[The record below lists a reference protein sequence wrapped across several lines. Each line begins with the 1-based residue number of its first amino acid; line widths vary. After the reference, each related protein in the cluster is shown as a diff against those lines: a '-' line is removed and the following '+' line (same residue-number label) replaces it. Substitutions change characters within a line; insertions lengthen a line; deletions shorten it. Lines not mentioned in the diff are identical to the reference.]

1 MSCIM
6 KYKSIDDINI
16 DDINIIQGEID
27 KDIEKREM
35 SINTIL
41 RTVYMLTCNDNTLPI
56 LNIDS
61 LFDDIITSCDNVKNN
76 MGELILLTKI
86 YASNMYND
94 VSKAM
99 FLITQ
104 YNLRLSAIEH
114 VLTYLLHI
122 KDYVVLN
129 ELLVY
134 VFEYNNNMEK
144 IKDEEYRNFLENKKY
159 IIQEKHITLSQEILD
174 KILLDTNN
182 DEITNICNNINN
194 FQPTSFLQI
203 SVIQH
208 AIDMNFCQTK
218 FNNKIKKK
226 SELENIYSN
235 WNSFK
240 IMLCQQ
246 EFSIV
251 VDMANVSYY
260 DEYNY
265 QKFTLFISSISSIS
279 NNQDKKI
286 LVIMPMGLYKN
297 KKYILRNPNIITYV
311 TPYDVNDDWY
321 WLYAS
326 VTLKIPIITNDDC
339 SDIKCNMG
347 FMSEVQKWIKCYG
360 LKTCMD
366 YKLK

>member
-1 MSCIM
+1 MNYIM
-6 KYKSIDDINI
+6 KYKSVNDIDINAINSIQRDI
-16 DDINIIQGEID
+16 DIGENNNITI
-27 KDIEKREM
+27 
-35 SINTIL
+35 IL
-41 RTVYMLTCNDNTLPI
+41 RTIYMLSSNDNTLPV
-56 LNIDS
+56 LNIDN
-61 LFDDIITSCDNVKNN
+61 LFPNENTKYN
-76 MGELILLTKI
+76 MGELVLLTKI
-86 YASNMYND
+86 YASEMYND
-94 VSKAM
+94 ISKAM
-99 FLITQ
+99 YLITH

-144 IKDEEYRNFLENKKY
+144 IRDEEYRNFLENKKY
-159 IIQEKHITLSQEILD
+159 TIQEKHITLSQEILD
-174 KILLDTNN
+174 KILLDTDN

-194 FQPTSFLQI
+194 FQPISFLQI

-246 EFSIV
+246 EFNVV

-260 DEYNY
+260 DEFNY
-265 QKFTLFISSISSIS
+265 QKFTSFISFIS
-279 NNQDKKI
+279 NNQDEKI

-297 KKYILRNPNIITYV
+297 KKHILRNPNIITYV

>member
-1 MSCIM
+1 MNYIM
-6 KYKSIDDINI
+6 KYKSVNDIDINAINSIQRDI
-16 DDINIIQGEID
+16 DIGENNNITI
-27 KDIEKREM
+27 
-35 SINTIL
+35 IL
-41 RTVYMLTCNDNTLPI
+41 RIIYMLSSNDNTLPV
-56 LNIDS
+56 LNIDT
-61 LFDDIITSCDNVKNN
+61 LFPNENTKYN

-86 YASNMYND
+86 YASEMYND
-94 VSKAM
+94 ISKAM
-99 FLITQ
+99 YLITH

-144 IKDEEYRNFLENKKY
+144 IRDEEYRNFLENKKY
-159 IIQEKHITLSQEILD
+159 TIQEKHITLSQEILD
-174 KILLDTNN
+174 KILLDTDN

-194 FQPTSFLQI
+194 FQPISFLQI

-246 EFSIV
+246 EFNVV

-260 DEYNY
+260 DEFNY
-265 QKFTLFISSISSIS
+265 QKFTSFISFIS
-279 NNQDKKI
+279 NNQDEKI

-297 KKYILRNPNIITYV
+297 KKHILRNPNIITYV